1 LQWSNG
7 SLWVG
12 GRNNIRQLFTQ
23 FNPNASSGNN
33 LAQIGIGLN
42 SARTF
47 SAASKMNNNGSNL
60 VVDFPPA
67 LYILA
72 PSLGLNALAELESSN
87 ATNANVYQGGSS
99 QIMNLQATW
108 RG

>member
-1 LQWSNG
+1 
-7 SLWVG
+7 
-12 GRNNIRQLFTQ
+12 
-23 FNPNASSGNN
+23 
-33 LAQIGIGLN
+33 
-42 SARTF
+42 
-47 SAASKMNNNGSNL
+47 M
-60 VVDFPPA
+60 DFPPA

-72 PSLGLNALAELESSN
+72 PSLGLNVLAELESSN